1 MRSGLF
7 CTTTSQRKHGKG
19 NDSFWEYSRKNDIEI
34 FILSA
39 VFDDGHSIR
48 DKNAWLDQYI
58 PFIDA
63 EHRIFVSCEEPKTAY
78 INEHLGGMSKS
89 DILID
94 DYSKNIKEWIAGG
107 GKAIKMFNR
116 VNGRSGAY
124 FGPYTC
130 SWLHPD
136 MIVEDI
142 KRHINDA

>member
-1 MRSGLF
+1 MHGFGVDLGHAGVVEMLVEAGGQACGGGFAADTLVIAHQRSGAD
-7 CTTTSQRKHGKG
+7 G
-19 NDSFWEYSRKNDIEI
+19 N
-34 FILSA
+34 
-39 VFDDGHSIR
+39 V
-48 DKNAWLDQYI
+48 
-58 PFIDA
+58 
-63 EHRIFVSCEEPKTAY
+63 
-78 INEHLGGMSKS
+78 GGMSES